1 MTQNIH
7 EIKTLVAGLNKALR
21 SFEES
26 GHMSNMMADYV
37 EDSIPKVIDYVNRAH
52 SCSQKADDT
61 IRKIETD
68 KVVSMTDV
76 MYIEQA
82 YPGFHDRTDKVFTM
96 SDSSQGLA
104 GAIEAI
110 NWAKVGKVGIIGA
123 ILAAIASIIALIIK
137 RRRDP
142 DGVIKQMKINAKKK
156 EQEMID
162 EIKRIDDKWSG
173 EGSDLENESDS
184 MHAEAINE
192 KYGCNITARD
202 IAKAFAPVSDQSLD
216 PSIKADVFNESI
228 VNNLLMKVIAS
239 TTDETI
245 KDRLAKVG
253 KMEKLFSVSS
263 PYYKLYKSQIE
274 SIKVDDFVKTISS
287 VKKSSS
293 EKGVPLKER
302 VMYLDRLE
310 AAIQSLEASMEK
322 IDQDAEKANG
332 SNYAVFLRKC
342 LVGYGKGID
351 EQVDLQLLFVQN
363 NMVNKISTM
372 MTPLTS
378 NIKEIDQMIDEVI
391 SELEEGEEKEVVTK
405 SKTSLTKGLQVLA
418 KLMTQTKNYYTIF
431 NDGVDGVSYL
441 SSLPTALLDLR

>member
-52 SCSQKADDT
+52 SCSQKADDA

-68 KVVSMTDV
+68 KVVSLTDV

-110 NWAKVGKVGIIGA
+110 NWVKAGKIGIIGA
-123 ILAAIASIIALIIK
+123 IIAAIAALVAMIIK

-162 EIKRIDDKWSG
+162 EIKRINDKWSG
-173 EGSDLENESDS
+173 EGSELEDEGDS
-184 MHAEAINE
+184 MHAKAINE
-192 KYGCNITARD
+192 KYGCNITAGD
-202 IAKAFAPVSDQSLD
+202 IAKTYAPVSDQSLD
-216 PSIKADVFNESI
+216 PSIKADIFNESI
-228 VNNLLMKVIAS
+228 VNNLLMKVIAN
-239 TTDETI
+239 TTDDKI
-245 KDRLAKVG
+245 KDHMAKVG

-263 PYYKLYKSQIE
+263 SYYKLYKSQIE

-287 VKKSSS
+287 VKKSAS

-302 VMYLDRLE
+302 VTYLNRLE

-378 NIKEIDQMIDEVI
+378 NIKEVDQMIDGVI
-391 SELEEGEEKEVVTK
+391 SGLEEGEEKEVVTK
-405 SKTSLTKGLQVLA
+405 SKTSLTKGLQILA
-418 KLMTQTKNYYTIF
+418 KLMAQTKNYYTIF